1 MPVLLSVCMI
11 TYNHEKYIKQALD
24 GVLMQVTDFDFEIIV
39 GEDYSTDQTRKIIL
53 EYKAKY
59 ADKMKLILQKENVG
73 MMRNFIDSLS
83 CCSGKYIALCEGDDY
98 WTDPH
103 KLQKQVA
110 FLEENPEFSI
120 CFHNMNIQREDRSN
134 RNGLTN
140 VNQREITTIKD
151 LARHGNYIY
160 TASCVFKKSFFQLP
174 DWLRQ
179 CPVGDYPLHLINS
192 QYGKIRFINEV
203 MGVYRIH
210 NDSSWEIK
218 SEVYRT
224 EKWIELLE
232 ILKNKFN
239 EEINQLLNL
248 QFRNCCYRRL
258 RYYYKEENKNEV
270 LERYKSYLMKSG
282 ESFFVF
288 KIKLLHFRMVDFLL
302 PIGSWRRSMMKNI
315 FNQLKHFLF
324 SF

>member
-1 MPVLLSVCMI
+1 MI

-24 GVLMQVTDFDFEIIV
+24 GVLMQAVDFDFEIII
-39 GEDYSTDQTRKIIL
+39 GEDCSTDQTRKIIL
-53 EYKAKY
+53 DYKAKY
-59 ADKMKLILQKENVG
+59 PDKIKLILQKENVG

-83 CCSGKYIALCEGDDY
+83 FCSGKYISLCEGDDY
-98 WTDPH
+98 WTDPC
-103 KLQKQVA
+103 KLQKQIA

-120 CFHNMNIQREDRSN
+120 CFHNMNIQREGRSN
-134 RNGLTN
+134 RNCLTN
-140 VNQREITTIKD
+140 VNQREITTMKD
-151 LARHGNYIY
+151 LARNGNYIY
-160 TASCVFKKSFFQLP
+160 TASCVFKKSFSQLP

-203 MGVYRIH
+203 MGAYRIH
-210 NDSSWEIK
+210 HDSAWEIK
-218 SEVYRT
+218 SDVYRT
-224 EKWIELLE
+224 EKWIELLG
-232 ILKNKFN
+232 ILKNQFN

-248 QFRNCCYRRL
+248 QFRDWCYRRL

-270 LERYKSYLMKSG
+270 LERYKSYLMKNG
-282 ESFFVF
+282 ESSFVF
-288 KIKLLHFRMVDFLL
+288 KIKLLRCKMVDFLL
-302 PIGSWRRSMMKNI
+302 PTGSWRRSMMRNI